1 MSSFS
6 LRRGALGLLV
16 GLAAGACVLL
26 GWAGLV
32 HASPS
37 RGGRSAGPW
46 VATWTAAQH
55 APSSDLFTLIGEPTN
70 PGVGGF
76 NNQTV
81 RNIAFTSTGGRVLRV
96 HLSDVFG
103 TKPLVIGTATIGVE
117 LSGAQ
122 LVPGTVRNLTF
133 NGRSSVTIAAGADAT
148 SDPVR
153 LAVRPREDLAV
164 SLYLP
169 TATGPT
175 TYHFFS
181 QQTNYVA
188 SGDQA
193 AAETADSYAA
203 LPSTPA
209 AGSSWYYLSGIDVRS
224 SRSSSGAVV
233 AFGDSITDGFQS
245 QTNANDR
252 WPNLLDKRLVAAAG
266 DRAPSV
272 VDEGI
277 GGNRVLTDSPC
288 FGQSALHRF
297 DRDALSVTGA
307 KDVILL
313 EGINDIEHSY
323 NTGPCF
329 TEPRVT
335 AAEIEQGDKSL
346 IAAAHAHGLKIFGAT
361 LTPVNFPSSD
371 PREQV
376 REQLNEWIRTSG
388 AFDGVFDFDKAV
400 RDPRD
405 PLYFNPSYDSGDHL
419 HPNDAGYQAMA
430 NAINLAEL
438 LHH

>member
-6 LRRGALGLLV
+6 LRRRALRLVVGVGCGLF
-16 GLAAGACVLL
+16 VLF
-26 GWAGLV
+26 GWAGV
-32 HASPS
+32 GNAAPRKARRTS
-37 RGGRSAGPW
+37 GEW

-55 APSSDLFTLIGEPTN
+55 APTNDLFTLIGEPTN
-70 PGVGGF
+70 PGVRGF

-81 RNIAFTSTGGRVLRV
+81 RNIAFTSSGGRVLRV
-96 HLSDVFG
+96 HLSNAYG
-103 TKPLVIGTATIGVE
+103 TQPVVIGRTTIAVE

-122 LVPGTVRNLTF
+122 LVPGTLRNVSF
-133 NGRSSVTIAAGADAT
+133 NGNSSVTIPAGGDVV
-148 SDPVR
+148 SDPVD
-153 LAVRPREDLAV
+153 LAVRPLEDLAV
-164 SLYLP
+164 SLFLP

-188 SGDQA
+188 PGDL
-193 AAETADSYAA
+193 TAVEAPDSYAA
-203 LPSTPA
+203 LPSTTS

-224 SRSSSGAVV
+224 SRSSRGAVV
-233 AFGDSITDGFQS
+233 AFGDSITDGFES
-245 QTNANDR
+245 QVNANDR
-252 WPNLLDKRLVAAAG
+252 WPNLLDKRLIHAVG
-266 DRAPSV
+266 ERAPSV

-277 GGNRVLTDSPC
+277 GGNRVLTDSSC
-288 FGQSALHRF
+288 FGVSALHRF
-297 DRDALSVTGA
+297 DRDALSVPGV

-329 TEPRVT
+329 TEPQVT
-335 AAEIEQGDKSL
+335 AADIEQGDKRL
-346 IAAAHAHGLKIFGAT
+346 IAEAHANGLKIFGAT
-361 LTPVNFPSSD
+361 LTPVNFPASD

-376 REQLNEWIRTSG
+376 REQLNNWIRTSG

-400 RDPRD
+400 RDRRN
-405 PLYFNPSYDSGDHL
+405 PLYFNPSDDSGDHL

-430 NAINLAEL
+430 NVIRLSDL
-438 LHH
+438 LH

>member
-1 MSSFS
+1 MRNFR
-6 LRRGALGLLV
+6 LRRGALRLAV
-16 GLAAGACVLL
+16 GLG
-26 GWAGLV
+26 AGLF
-32 HASPS
+32 ALC
-37 RGGRSAGPW
+37 GGAGIGNAAPKKPRRTSGDW

-55 APSSDLFTLIGEPTN
+55 APSNDLFTLIGEPTN
-70 PGVGGF
+70 PGVSGF

-81 RNIAFTSTGGRVLRV
+81 RNVAFTSSGGRVLRV
-96 HLSDVFG
+96 HLSNAFG
-103 TKPLVIGTATIGVE
+103 TRPVTIGRATVAVE

-122 LVPGTVRNLTF
+122 LVPGTVRNLLF
-133 NGRSSVTIAAGADAT
+133 GGQASVTIPAGGDIV
-148 SDPVR
+148 SDPVN
-153 LAVRPREDLAV
+153 LAVRPLEDLAV
-164 SLYLP
+164 STYLP

-188 SGDQA
+188 SGDLTGSEA
-193 AAETADSYAA
+193 PDSYTA
-203 LPSTPA
+203 LPSTSS

-245 QTNANDR
+245 QVNANDR
-252 WPNLLDKRLVAAAG
+252 WPNLLDKRLIAAAG
-266 DRAPSV
+266 ERAPSV

-277 GGNRVLTDSPC
+277 GGNRVLTDSSC

-297 DRDALSVTGA
+297 DRDALSVPGV
-307 KDVILL
+307 KDVIVL

-329 TEPRVT
+329 TEPQVT
-335 AAEIEQGDKSL
+335 AAEIEQGDQQL
-346 IAAAHAHGLKIFGAT
+346 IAEAHAHGLKIFGAT
-361 LTPVNFPSSD
+361 LTPVNFPASD

-376 REQLNEWIRTSG
+376 REQLNNWIRTSG

-400 RDPRD
+400 RDGRD

-430 NAINLAEL
+430 NVIRLSDF
-438 LHH
+438 LH